1 MSDVDVTIGKRK
13 STLEKIQDTLEYIRP
28 ALQEDG
34 GDIELVEFD
43 EASGSLRVSL
53 FGACDGCP
61 IASETMTLGV
71 ERIIKQRVPAVA
83 EVVTV

>member
-1 MSDVDVTIGKRK
+1 MSDMDITITRRK
-13 STLEKIQDTLEYIRP
+13 SVVEKIQATLDYIRP

-34 GDIELVEFD
+34 GDIELVDFD
-43 EASGSLRVSL
+43 EGTGVLKVSL

-71 ERIIKQRVPAVA
+71 ERIIKERVPGVA

>member
-1 MSDVDVTIGKRK
+1 MDVTITPRK
-13 STLEKIQDTLEYIRP
+13 SQVDKIQATLDYIRP

-43 EASGSLRVSL
+43 EGTGVLKVSL

-71 ERIIKQRVPAVA
+71 ERIIKERVPGVA
-83 EVVTV
+83 QVVTV

>member
-1 MSDVDVTIGKRK
+1 MSDMDVTITRRK
-13 STLEKIQDTLEYIRP
+13 SLVERIEATLEYIRP

-34 GDIELVEFD
+34 GDIELVAFD
-43 EASGSLRVSL
+43 EETGVLKVSL

-71 ERIIKQRVPAVA
+71 ERIIKERVPGVS